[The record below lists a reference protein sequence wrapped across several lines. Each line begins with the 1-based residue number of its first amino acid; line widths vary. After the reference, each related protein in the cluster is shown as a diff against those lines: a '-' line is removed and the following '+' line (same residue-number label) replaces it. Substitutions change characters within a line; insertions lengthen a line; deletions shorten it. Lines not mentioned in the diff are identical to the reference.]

1 MTPRSWLVNAGAR
14 RLAVA
19 GAALLA
25 AFITIV
31 PPTEAHKAI
40 TSKYTYNDDVFPIF
54 KDQCAQCHVENGV
67 APMSLT
73 TYKDA
78 YPWAESIRA
87 ELVAGHMPPWNAAD
101 GFGELKHARTLTA
114 RELDVVLTWATG
126 GNPQGNLE
134 QKLPAVMLENEWTI
148 GPPDLALPIP
158 SELTV
163 PADALE
169 TTHEVTIATGLSEPR
184 WVRAVDLL
192 PGTPKIVRSAIVAV
206 KAPGSGDPSTGS
218 GSSRAESRGERTG
231 PLAPD
236 RVLAMW
242 LPGHEQEASEASAA
256 FRLPAGAE
264 LTVKIHYK
272 KTWQFEGQ
280 AIGDRSTIGLY
291 FLRDAQAQ
299 QLLAV
304 PVRSEGGAPGPDR
317 KMTFS
322 RTIDADVQALA
333 VRPEQLPPDISVQVE
348 AVRPDGGRAA
358 IIRLNTRPD
367 WQRRYWLA
375 HPLALPRGSRIE
387 VVASLA
393 NPDLLSEAFGP
404 IAPKAAPSPSPIE
417 LAIDVVPR

>member
-1 MTPRSWLVNAGAR
+1 MSWLVNAGAR
-14 RLAVA
+14 GTAVA

-25 AFITIV
+25 AVITIV
-31 PPTEAHKAI
+31 QPTEAHKAI

-54 KDQCAQCHVENGV
+54 RDRCAQCHVENGV

-126 GNPQGNLE
+126 GNPQGDLE
-134 QKLPAVMLENEWTI
+134 QKLPAVTLENEWTL
-148 GPPDLALPIP
+148 GLPDLALPIP

-169 TTHEVTIATGLSEPR
+169 TTHEVTIATGLTEPR

-192 PGTPKIVRSAIVAV
+192 PGTPKIVRSAIVSV
-206 KAPGSGDPSTGS
+206 KAAGSGDPSTGS
-218 GSSRAESRGERTG
+218 GSSRAESRDEGTG
-231 PLAPD
+231 SLAPD

-242 LPGHEQEASEASAA
+242 LPGHEQEAGEAPAA

-264 LTVKIHYK
+264 LIVKIHYK

-280 AIGDRSTIGLY
+280 AIGDRSTVGLY
-291 FLRDAQAQ
+291 FLRDQQAQ

-304 PVRSEGGAPGPDR
+304 PVRSEGGAPGQNQ

-375 HPLALPRGSRIE
+375 QPLALPRGSRIE
-387 VVASLA
+387 VTANMA
-393 NPDLLSEAFGP
+393 NPDILSEAFGP
-404 IAPKAAPSPSPIE
+404 IAPKAASSPSPIE

>member
-1 MTPRSWLVNAGAR
+1 
-14 RLAVA
+14 
-19 GAALLA
+19 
-25 AFITIV
+25 
-31 PPTEAHKAI
+31 
-40 TSKYTYNDDVFPIF
+40 
-54 KDQCAQCHVENGV
+54 
-67 APMSLT
+67 
-73 TYKDA
+73 
-78 YPWAESIRA
+78 
-87 ELVAGHMPPWNAAD
+87 
-101 GFGELKHARTLTA
+101 
-114 RELDVVLTWATG
+114 
-126 GNPQGNLE
+126 
-134 QKLPAVMLENEWTI
+134 
-148 GPPDLALPIP
+148 
-158 SELTV
+158 
-163 PADALE
+163 
-169 TTHEVTIATGLSEPR
+169 
-184 WVRAVDLL
+184 
-192 PGTPKIVRSAIVAV
+192 
-206 KAPGSGDPSTGS
+206 
-218 GSSRAESRGERTG
+218 
-231 PLAPD
+231 
-236 RVLAMW
+236 MW
-242 LPGHEQEASEASAA
+242 LPGHEQEASEAPAA

-291 FLRDAQAQ
+291 FLRDPQAQ

-375 HPLALPRGSRIE
+375 HPLPLPRGSRIE